1 MEFLLPFAVKLFPNM
16 LPSTFEDSF
25 AEEEKKR
32 KLLKLRLEM
41 AKFLQETIE
50 ESGIPGSER
59 ALAVKEFGEF
69 FRRIRTTGEQASTEE
84 LIKMAKLFP
93 DQLTLE
99 NMSRPQLVCMT
110 RYMNLNAFGTD
121 TFLRYQI
128 RNQMLSIK
136 KDDQLILLEGVDSLT
151 PHELQAA
158 CQSRGIPTSST
169 SPARLRSE
177 LSQWLDLHVA
187 RSIPSSLLIL
197 SRAFIFSDGIL
208 QTPASPS
215 SSSSPSAAK
224 ATASSPSTSP
234 SASPRPTSTE
244 ALQATLSSLPDTLLT
259 ETEFHV
265 SELEGGATTE
275 QKLEALKRQEELIA
289 DEKAQELKVEQD
301 RKQRKEE
308 ARIKKEAESLSTATP
323 DGPLPT
329 AAAAAATATKEP
341 IPLPSIALSDGSR
354 EPVWVNGAFE
364 TTPASVASAPLKS
377 AVVTEKQSSS
387 SGLVPTAGTPLTAVS
402 TVRCIEDDEDKA
414 RMTEE
419 QLLELREALS
429 IMSSRSA
436 VLEEREELE
445 YLKENRMD
453 YKEVSPKTWS
463 KKKKECRINSIT
475 TSH

>member
-1 MEFLLPFAVKLFPNM
+1 MRLIPFSVFVIVPFMEFLLPVALKLFPNM

-50 ESGIPGSER
+50 ESGVPGSEH
-59 ALAVKEFGEF
+59 AQSVQEFGEF

-128 RNQMLSIK
+128 RNQMQSIK

-151 PHELQAA
+151 PYELQAA
-158 CQSRGIPTSST
+158 CQSRGIFTSSA

-177 LSQWLDLHVA
+177 LSQWLDLHVI

-197 SRAFIFSDGIL
+197 SRAFIFSDSIL
-208 QTPASPS
+208 EPPASSPSAEGAASSSTSPS
-215 SSSSPSAAK
+215 SSS
-224 ATASSPSTSP
+224 
-234 SASPRPTSTE
+234 PRPTSAE
-244 ALQATLSSLPDTLLT
+244 ALQAILSSLPDTLLT

-265 SELEGGATTE
+265 SEQEGAATAE

-289 DEKAQELKVEQD
+289 DEKAQELRVEKD

-308 ARIKKEAESLSTATP
+308 ARLKKEAETLSAATTT
-323 DGPLPT
+323 DGPLS
-329 AAAAAATATKEP
+329 AASATAATAATME
-341 IPLPSIALSDGSR
+341 PLPLPTIALSDGSR
-354 EPVWVNGAFE
+354 EPLLVSSIFE
-364 TTPASVASAPLKS
+364 RTPASAGTTPLASAV
-377 AVVTEKQSSS
+377 ATEKQKAS
-387 SGLVPTAGTPLTAVS
+387 SGLMPTPGTPLTEVS
-402 TVRCIEDDEDKA
+402 TVRSIEDDEDKA

-419 QLLELREALS
+419 QLLELRDALS

-445 YLKENRMD
+445 YLKENRME
-453 YKEVSPKTWS
+453 YKEVK
-463 KKKKECRINSIT
+463 
-475 TSH
+475 